1 MGICHRKA
9 GYKNENIRLIPF
21 ISLIFTEYIKII
33 MTGHSLLLDSA
44 GQTCNNALNGSNHA
58 EYKFRGDLDCNHYDR
73 KGCCREDD
81 GWFVLRVTYCRELK
95 LQVKLNNLGIRSF
108 VPMLSISEEKDG
120 KIFRKKVAAVNNL
133 IFVYSTRGKI
143 EDYMFSEG
151 DRQMTHFIWDKTTG
165 RPLMVPIKQMEDFIR
180 ISTESADD
188 VIYLSKISEKLR
200 GGAKVKVKTGP
211 FAGVAGT
218 VVRLRKSRRV
228 LVELPGIFAVASA
241 YIPIEDLEIIE

>member
-1 MGICHRKA
+1 
-9 GYKNENIRLIPF
+9 
-21 ISLIFTEYIKII
+21 
-33 MTGHSLLLDSA
+33 
-44 GQTCNNALNGSNHA
+44 
-58 EYKFRGDLDCNHYDR
+58 
-73 KGCCREDD
+73 
-81 GWFVLRVTYCRELK
+81 
-95 LQVKLNNLGIRSF
+95 
-108 VPMLSISEEKDG
+108 ML
-120 KIFRKKVAAVNNL
+120 
-133 IFVYSTRGKI
+133 
-143 EDYMFSEG
+143 SEG